1 MEVNPSPIMPP
12 AFPRIMEVNP
22 SPITPP
28 AETQPSVPIS
38 VEHPNLAAFIQYGI
52 SNLPVSNNPAMI
64 RQKYSSIIRHSS
76 LSKHML
82 HRNTNLQVI
91 YQRKCFWCT
100 KDSSHHHSKVGTM
113 SKFEV
118 GIHSGFELQVQHR
131 CSGYASASASL

>member
-76 LSKHML
+76 LKNASGVQRTVVIIIPRDQVL
-82 HRNTNLQVI
+82 HFFGNQKTVEPRFCKIKTSGEYELPETELFWSTGLVFECRNL
-91 YQRKCFWCT
+91 
-100 KDSSHHHSKVGTM
+100 
-113 SKFEV
+113 
-118 GIHSGFELQVQHR
+118 
-131 CSGYASASASL
+131 